1 MGVGVSVGVNVGV
14 GSVSV
19 GVDVVEKGVDDRIER
34 RTAGQ
39 HRATRWVAVQGS
51 VSVDRPAKW

>member
-1 MGVGVSVGVNVGV
+1 VGVSVGVNVGV